1 MSIAVVIVDDHPI
14 VRSGLRAVLTSN
26 DDVEVD
32 VVGEAADGGEAIA
45 LCETLH
51 SDVVLCDLRLGEGAD
66 GIATTRALRGLDPA
80 PAVVILTTYDTDHDI
95 YRAAQAGAAGYLLK
109 DAAPQTILRA
119 IRDAA
124 AGRTAWAPE
133 LSLRVLEAVRSPAVM
148 LTARE
153 KEVLEQVAA
162 GHSNEAIAKALFL
175 TAATVKT
182 HLAHIYTKLGV
193 DSRTQAVARARERG
207 ILG

>member
-1 MSIAVVIVDDHPI
+1 MSVSVVIVDDHPI
-14 VRSGLRAVLTSN
+14 VRSGLRAVLTS
-26 DDVEVD
+26 DPELD
-32 VVGEAADGGEAIA
+32 VVGEAADGAEAIA
-45 LCETLH
+45 LCETLRP
-51 SDVVLCDLRLGEGAD
+51 DVVLCDLRLGEGAD
-66 GIATTRALRGLDPA
+66 GIATTRTLRALAAA

-109 DAAPQTILRA
+109 DAAPQTIIRA

-133 LSLRVLEAVRSPAVM
+133 LSARVLEAVRSPAAT

-153 KEVLEQVAA
+153 IEVLEHVAA

-182 HLAHIYTKLGV
+182 HLGHIYTKLDV
-193 DSRTQAVARARERG
+193 DSRTQAVARAREQG
-207 ILG
+207 VLP

>member
-1 MSIAVVIVDDHPI
+1 MSVSVAIVDDHPI
-14 VRSGLRAVLTSN
+14 VRSGLRAVLSA
-26 DDVEVD
+26 DADIDVI
-32 VVGEAADGGEAIA
+32 GEASDSAEAVA
-45 LCETLH
+45 LCRTLH
-51 SDVVLCDLRLGEGAD
+51 PAVVLCDLRLGEGVD

-109 DAAPQTILRA
+109 DAAPQDILRA

-133 LSLRVLEAVRSPAVM
+133 LSARVLEALRSPAVT

-153 KEVLEQVAA
+153 REVLEHVAA

-175 TAATVKT
+175 TGATVKT
-182 HLAHIYTKLGV
+182 HLGHIYTKLGA
-193 DSRTQAVARARERG
+193 DSRTQAVARAREQG
-207 ILG
+207 ILS

>member
-1 MSIAVVIVDDHPI
+1 MSISVVIVDDHPI
-14 VRSGLRAVLTSN
+14 VRSGLRAVLTS
-26 DDVEVD
+26 DGELD
-32 VVGEAADGGEAIA
+32 VVGEAADGTEAVA
-45 LCETLH
+45 LCETLRP
-51 SDVVLCDLRLGEGAD
+51 DVVLCDLRLGEGAD
-66 GIATTRALRGLDPA
+66 GISTTRTLRALDPA

-109 DAAPQTILRA
+109 DAAPHAIIRA

-133 LSLRVLEAVRSPAVM
+133 LSVRVLEALRSPAAS

-153 KEVLEQVAA
+153 VEVLTHVAA
-162 GHSNEAIAKALFL
+162 GHSNEATAKALFL

-182 HLAHIYTKLGV
+182 HLGHIYTKLGV
-193 DSRTQAVARARERG
+193 DSRTQAVARAREQG
-207 ILG
+207 ILP